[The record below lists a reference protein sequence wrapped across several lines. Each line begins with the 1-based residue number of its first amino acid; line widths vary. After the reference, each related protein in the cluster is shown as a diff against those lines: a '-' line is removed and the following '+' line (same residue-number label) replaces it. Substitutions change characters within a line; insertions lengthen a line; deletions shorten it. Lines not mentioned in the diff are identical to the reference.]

1 MQIEMSTKEKNVAGE
16 VGRVGALTGLSRV
29 LGLVRVML
37 TSRLMGA
44 GMEQSGFVTAFQIPN
59 LFRKL
64 FGEGAL
70 TAAFVPVFKS
80 RREAGDE
87 AGAQR
92 LARAVASMVFLLM
105 AALCVGGVVGI
116 SVALPFISQDG
127 KLASVLRLTRIMLPY
142 AAMICT
148 AAFAMGVLNGL
159 GKFGRAAFAPAFLN
173 IVWIGT
179 LVALYFFPEL
189 NIRQRIE
196 IVSWSVLFSGILQ
209 MGFLLRAA
217 AKEGVTLTLTF
228 SAWRE
233 ANVLTVWRNTFIGA
247 LGMGAIQI
255 NLVVDNALALK
266 AAEYGAAAIE
276 YAERIVYLP
285 LGVVATAFVTVLL
298 PTLSG
303 HFAKGAESLGDAK
316 KLLGKSLEEMLA
328 LMLPAAAGLFL
339 LSHEITELIY
349 EGRAFTFEHTIYVS
363 RALACYALGLVA
375 FSLYKMLS
383 VWFHAQKDVKTPL
396 KVGVSMIAINLS
408 FNIASIIWLPDGW
421 KHAGIA
427 GSTVLCSF
435 ISTAALAII
444 AMRRRIAPDFRAIG
458 ANAARL
464 VGATLVMC
472 VVVYHVRK
480 FTLGLIY
487 DGQILYIFGVLLPM
501 MAAFVSYAIAARLLC
516 PQVTMRMIGTVLRR
530 RR

>member
-1 MQIEMSTKEKNVAGE
+1 MSSQKHNVTTE
-16 VGRVGALTGLSRV
+16 VSRVGALTGFSRI
-29 LGLVRVML
+29 LGLVREML

-44 GMEQSGFVTAFQIPN
+44 GLEQSAFVTAFQIPN

-80 RREAGDE
+80 RLEAGDDAE
-87 AGAQR
+87 AHR

-105 AALCVGGVVGI
+105 AALCVAGIIGI
-116 SVALPFISQDG
+116 SVALPFVSPDG
-127 KLASVLRLTRIMLPY
+127 KAASVLRLTRIMLPY
-142 AAMICT
+142 AALICT

-173 IVWIGT
+173 IVWIAT

-189 NIRQRIE
+189 SIWQRIE
-196 IVSWSVLFSGILQ
+196 IVSWSVLLSGLLQ
-209 MGFLLRAA
+209 MVYLLRAA
-217 AKEGVTLTLTF
+217 AREGVTLSLTF
-228 SAWRE
+228 RAWRE
-233 ANVLTVWRNTFIGA
+233 ANVAFVWRNTFIGA

-255 NLVVDNALALK
+255 NLVMDNALALY
-266 AAEYGAAAIE
+266 AADYGAAAIQ

-303 HFAKGAESLGDAK
+303 RFAKNELSDARS
-316 KLLGKSLEEMLA
+316 LLGKSLEEMLA

-349 EGRAFTFEHTIYVS
+349 EGRAFTQLHTIYVS

-383 VWFHAQKDVKTPL
+383 VWFHAQKDVRTPL

-408 FNIASIIWLPDGW
+408 FNIASIIFLPDGW

-427 GSTVLCSF
+427 ASTVLCSF
-435 ISTAALAII
+435 LSTTALALI
-444 AMRRRIAPDFRAIG
+444 ARHRRIAPDFRAIG

-464 VGATLVMC
+464 CAATLIMALA
-472 VVVYHVRK
+472 VY
-480 FTLGLIY
+480 FTRRYTYHLIY
-487 DGQILYIFGVLLPM
+487 TQGLLPFFSLLLPLT
-501 MAAFVSYAIAARLLC
+501 AALLTYTISARFLC
-516 PQVTMRMIGTVLRR
+516 PQVISRMLGKVR
-530 RR
+530 